1 MFGGDQGLSWTQFIE
16 GVGGTGHSHVINY
29 IGLEL
34 TIGVI
39 LVWEASVVVSVK
51 IVIVWVSEESKEEQ
65 EAISLKR
72 RVMISLFP
80 ACNLP
85 QVSVS
90 L

>member
-39 LVWEASVVVSVK
+39 LV
-51 IVIVWVSEESKEEQ
+51 
-65 EAISLKR
+65 
-72 RVMISLFP
+72 
-80 ACNLP
+80 
-85 QVSVS
+85 
-90 L
+90 